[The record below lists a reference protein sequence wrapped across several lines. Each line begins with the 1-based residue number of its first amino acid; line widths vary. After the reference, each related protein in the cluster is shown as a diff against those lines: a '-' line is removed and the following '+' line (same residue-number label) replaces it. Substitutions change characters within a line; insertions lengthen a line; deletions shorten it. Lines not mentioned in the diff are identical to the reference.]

1 MAQPTYSWS
10 VGRYGF
16 LRRPKWLG
24 LLAAVLIIVP
34 AFFAL
39 SRWQLNRLEERRHY
53 NDLVTAQGSATP
65 VPLESLLTPGSP
77 TTTVTD
83 TLRWRPVTVTGQY
96 DPSHQLLVRKRPLD
110 GTDGFWVATPL
121 ITSTGNVVIVNR
133 GWIKVSGAATQTP
146 EVPSAPAG
154 VVTVVGRIQPSQGT
168 DGQEPSDMP
177 AGQVSDMDV
186 QLIGGHLGTV
196 YPGYV
201 ELISSTP
208 AQDAGL
214 TLLPLPDLTDGPH
227 LAYAIQWVLFA
238 GVTVAGYVMLA
249 RREREYEAELAE
261 ERAAKKA
268 LDKATAGGSA
278 PNG

>member
-1 MAQPTYSWS
+1 
-10 VGRYGF
+10 VGRYAF

-39 SRWQLNRLEERRHY
+39 SRWQLNRLDERRHY
-53 NDLVTAQGSATP
+53 NDLVTQQGSSAP
-65 VPLESLLTPGSP
+65 VPLDTLLNAGASTA
-77 TTTVTD
+77 TVTD
-83 TLRWRPVTVTGQY
+83 TLRWRQVSVTGQY

-121 ITSTGNVVIVNR
+121 ITPSGSVVVVNR
-133 GWIKVSGAATQTP
+133 GWIKVSGSATSTP
-146 EVPSAPAG
+146 EVPDPPSG
-154 VVTVVGRIQPSQGT
+154 QVSVIGRIQPSQLT
-168 DGQEPSDMP
+168 DGPEPADMP
-177 AGQVSDMDV
+177 TGQVSEMDV
-186 QLIGGHLGTV
+186 RLIGGQLGSV
-196 YPGYV
+196 YPGYI

-208 AQDAGL
+208 AQSAGL
-214 TLLPLPDLTDGPH
+214 ALLPLPDLTDGPH

-249 RREREYEAELAE
+249 RREREYEADLAQ
-261 ERAAKKA
+261 ERAARKA
-268 LDKATAGGSA
+268 TDKAPSGGPA

>member
-1 MAQPTYSWS
+1 
-10 VGRYGF
+10 VGRYSF

-24 LLAAVLIIVP
+24 LLLAVVIIVP

-53 NDLVTAQGSATP
+53 NDLVTHQGSEAP
-65 VPLESLLTPGSP
+65 VQLETLLTPGAPVSS
-77 TTTVTD
+77 VND

-96 DPSHQLLVRKRPLD
+96 DSAHQVLVRKRPLN

-121 ITSTGNVVIVNR
+121 ITSSGTVVVVNR

-146 EVPSAPAG
+146 TVPRAPSG
-154 VVTVVGRIQPSQGT
+154 TVTVIGRIQPSQVT
-168 DGQEPSDMP
+168 DGPEPSDMP
-177 AGQVSDMDV
+177 SGQVSELDV
-186 QLIGGHLGTV
+186 QLIGAHLGTV
-196 YPGYV
+196 YPGAV

-208 AQDAGL
+208 TQDAGL

-261 ERAAKKA
+261 DRAAKKA
-268 LDKATAGGSA
+268 ADKATAGGSA